1 MITVGEAVS
10 KAKSYLVNQTG
21 APSHSLVLEAI
32 DTHSVSYVIKF
43 IEVAALGQKT
53 YGYYLVEVDN
63 ESGII
68 KGLEKSDPNDVP
80 SAIEPPTPQNKLPDP
95 QFELVK
101 DTDDTFRF
109 LLRISTGEV
118 IVVSRAYESKAECLD
133 GIKIV
138 KENVDKAGIHDLN

>member
-1 MITVGEAVS
+1 MLTVGEAVS
-10 KAKSYLVNQTG
+10 RAKSYLVNQTG
-21 APSHSLVLEAI
+21 ALSHSLVLEAI

-63 ESGII
+63 ESGDI
-68 KGLEKSDPNDVP
+68 KGLQKGDSNDALP
-80 SAIEPPTPQNKLPDP
+80 AIEPPTPQNKLLGP

-109 LLRISTGEV
+109 LLRVPTGEV

-138 KENVDKAGIHDLN
+138 KENVDKAGIQDLN